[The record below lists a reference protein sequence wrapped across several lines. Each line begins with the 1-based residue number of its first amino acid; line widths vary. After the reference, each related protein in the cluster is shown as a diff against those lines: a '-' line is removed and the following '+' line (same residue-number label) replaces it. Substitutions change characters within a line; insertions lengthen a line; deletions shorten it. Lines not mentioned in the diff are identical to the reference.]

1 MSSIP
6 TDDILVA
13 GIEPESITDG
23 PGVRFVIFTQG
34 CPHHCPGC
42 HKPETHA
49 LTGRGERMT
58 VGELFDRIAA
68 DPLVSGVTFSGGE
81 PFLHA
86 RALAK
91 LAKMCREAGKTVM
104 VYTGYL
110 YEKLREAKNPDWDA
124 LLAEADILVDGPY
137 LEKERS
143 LDICFRGSRN
153 QRVFFLSDRG
163 KLDEKYF

>member
-1 MSSIP
+1 MSSTP

-42 HKPETHA
+42 HTPETHA
-49 LTGRGERMT
+49 LTGRGKRLT
-58 VGELFDRIAA
+58 VDELFSRITA

-86 RALAK
+86 RPLAK